1 MIMKQQNLL
10 KIFALIVAFLMSTC
24 LSFFLTRWIRNDNRN
39 ENVII
44 EPEENLIDKHEDFPG
59 TDTIPDTI
67 PEKKA
72 ELINEQTKLPE
83 KVILKASRPVASED
97 NNYSFKASF
106 SGEVKESYHFE
117 LWNNT
122 SLVQTSKNGSFA
134 NIPEGNYKLSLISD
148 VTGKNIVP
156 AIPVKA
162 YAPPAPEPKKL
173 ISESDFQI
181 KMLDRSDRSLNGGK
195 KSFVTKGFSVVV
207 VNTDASDNDF
217 VVSDIQDVRDMIYTY
232 GKWKSARVVEL
243 EYDSKG
249 YVTLAKIAPVFNN
262 E

>member
-1 MIMKQQNLL
+1 MKQQNLL
-10 KIFALIVAFLMSTC
+10 KIFTLIVAFLMAAC

-39 ENVII
+39 ETVII
-44 EPEENLIDKHEDFPG
+44 EPEENIIDKPG

-72 ELINEQTKLPE
+72 ELNNELVIHPE
-83 KVILKASRPVASED
+83 KVILKASRPVANDD

-122 SLVQTSKNGSFA
+122 SLVQTSKNGFFA
-134 NIPEGNYKLSLISD
+134 NIPEGNYKLCLKSD
-148 VTGKNIVP
+148 VTGNNIVP
-156 AIPVKA
+156 AISVKA
-162 YAPPAPEPKKL
+162 YTPPAPEPKKL

-181 KMLDRSDRSLNGGK
+181 KMLDPNDVSLNGGK
-195 KSFVTKGFSVVV
+195 KSFVTKSFRVVV
-207 VNTDASDNDF
+207 VNTVASDNDF
-217 VVSDIQDVRDMIYTY
+217 VASDIQDVRDLIYTY

-243 EYDSKG
+243 EYDSRG
-249 YVTLAKIAPVFNN
+249 YVTLAKIAPVLNN